1 MKQEGKVKLFLES
14 LINTSACFQKILHLS
29 YSFSPFPRQF
39 RVLGFSSNPKKELQT
54 CTSKMNKNK
63 KHHDL
68 EQKPK
73 QTKTKKY
80 KKQQNHQT

>member
-1 MKQEGKVKLFLES
+1 MD
-14 LINTSACFQKILHLS
+14 
-29 YSFSPFPRQF
+29 
-39 RVLGFSSNPKKELQT
+39 
-54 CTSKMNKNK
+54 KNK

>member
-1 MKQEGKVKLFLES
+1 MD
-14 LINTSACFQKILHLS
+14 
-29 YSFSPFPRQF
+29 
-39 RVLGFSSNPKKELQT
+39 
-54 CTSKMNKNK
+54 KNK
-63 KHHDL
+63 EYHDL